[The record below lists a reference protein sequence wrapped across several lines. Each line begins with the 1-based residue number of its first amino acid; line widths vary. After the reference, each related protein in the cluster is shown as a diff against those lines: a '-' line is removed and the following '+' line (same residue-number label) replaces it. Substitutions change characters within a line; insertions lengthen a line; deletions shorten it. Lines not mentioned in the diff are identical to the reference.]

1 MERERNKEIAG
12 KGAEE
17 RDRHRSAGQSGSETV
32 AGRAVPPSPCLAA
45 DVQSHIYAEASGV
58 LQCSLLVTV
67 SGSGLTGV
75 SS

>member
-1 MERERNKEIAG
+1 MSSLAKKTLGSGVWVLLPQKEG
-12 KGAEE
+12 KGMIVYSVGNPPQTE
-17 RDRHRSAGQSGSETV
+17 GS
-32 AGRAVPPSPCLAA
+32 CLAA
-45 DVQSHIYAEASGV
+45 DVQSHIYAGASGV